1 MSNVTIYSDSNY
13 GGKSQQLSI
22 GKYDV
27 GDLTIG
33 NDALSSLKVTSG
45 LKVTLYQN
53 EAEGG
58 NAMICVQDTPN
69 VGKSVNDETSS
80 IVVESDPSPKV
91 IVYADA
97 DYQGWS
103 QELAVGNYDSLK
115 IGNDALSSLIV
126 PTGYRVTL
134 YQNSGFNGSSMILTS
149 SANYVGDSANDS
161 VSSVV
166 VGLAS
171 STSTGVFIH
180 ADEDYEG
187 WNQELGVGK
196 FDVSDL
202 AIGNDAISSVTVPD
216 GYKVTL
222 YQDSGFSGNYV
233 VLIADTASLGDFND
247 RTSSIVVE
255 KMTAVPTL
263 TLADLQA
270 LIEATAPKRYYE
282 SSDSDGPSSVDWFL
296 QRATLV
302 SSNGTSQPASN
313 GLPTTGTDD
322 GSSWLTIPT
331 DDRGGDATTA
341 IAYVNAKKSSN
352 YWIDLQY
359 WYFYPYNGAGVG
371 KVEVIDVPGDIN
383 LSPMGEHG
391 GDWEHVTFRVEIATK
406 DLIAIYMAQHDTG
419 YWYTPSDLEYENGV
433 PLVYSSKHGHAT
445 YRDEGEHLTNSTSL
459 KALDVTW
466 FEFGLRNDTN
476 KGSVTLDCRSKY
488 QIVGAD
494 FLAASEVN
502 APQWLDYPHRWGPHI
517 VYDLSALK
525 DVING
530 VLEAFD
536 FFPYSESDAANAVWN
551 ALPDEMKEEDGPTG
565 PKFKSSWSGTE

>member
-1 MSNVTIYSDSNY
+1 MKTQRGERTMSNVTIYSDSNY

-263 TLADLQA
+263 TLA
-270 LIEATAPKRYYE
+270 
-282 SSDSDGPSSVDWFL
+282 
-296 QRATLV
+296 
-302 SSNGTSQPASN
+302 
-313 GLPTTGTDD
+313 
-322 GSSWLTIPT
+322 
-331 DDRGGDATTA
+331 
-341 IAYVNAKKSSN
+341 
-352 YWIDLQY
+352 
-359 WYFYPYNGAGVG
+359 
-371 KVEVIDVPGDIN
+371 
-383 LSPMGEHG
+383 
-391 GDWEHVTFRVEIATK
+391 
-406 DLIAIYMAQHDTG
+406 
-419 YWYTPSDLEYENGV
+419 
-433 PLVYSSKHGHAT
+433 
-445 YRDEGEHLTNSTSL
+445 
-459 KALDVTW
+459 
-466 FEFGLRNDTN
+466 
-476 KGSVTLDCRSKY
+476 
-488 QIVGAD
+488 
-494 FLAASEVN
+494 
-502 APQWLDYPHRWGPHI
+502 
-517 VYDLSALK
+517 
-525 DVING
+525 
-530 VLEAFD
+530 
-536 FFPYSESDAANAVWN
+536 
-551 ALPDEMKEEDGPTG
+551 
-565 PKFKSSWSGTE
+565 